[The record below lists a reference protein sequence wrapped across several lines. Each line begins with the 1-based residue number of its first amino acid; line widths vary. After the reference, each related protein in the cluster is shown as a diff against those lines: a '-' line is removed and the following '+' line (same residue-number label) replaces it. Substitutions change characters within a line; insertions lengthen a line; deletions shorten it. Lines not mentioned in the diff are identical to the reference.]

1 MTYEEALMALE
12 RAQSCSWQW
21 PDLSIHDGITQ
32 AIEIFKRMKID
43 LDDASQPSV
52 QEERATTCAHPSVVE
67 VYCGYLCQECG
78 DYLPP
83 AT

>member
-52 QEERATTCAHPSVVE
+52 QEERAARCPSCGVGDISFFDKGDTCGV
-67 VYCGYLCQECG
+67 CGS
-78 DYLPP
+78 PVP
-83 AT
+83 